1 MIIEKKIGLR
11 IKELRSDNNISQM
24 KLADLCNLDR
34 TYINSI
40 ENGRRNVSIVNI
52 EKISKAFHISV
63 KEFFNATKFE

>member
-52 EKISKAFHISV
+52 EKIAKAFHICI
-63 KEFFNATKFE
+63 KDFFDAPKFE